1 MSSMVSGM
9 KSTEL
14 PHPFQTARMILA
26 DVPDILPT
34 SRDGKN
40 DGYGGLLSVGLILLA
55 ICVTIIVFW
64 RNRQK

>member
-1 MSSMVSGM
+1 MMRTINLTDRPSVFYPAGV
-9 KSTEL
+9 
-14 PHPFQTARMILA
+14 ILA

-55 ICVTIIVFW
+55 ICVTIVVFW

>member
-1 MSSMVSGM
+1 MRTIDPTVR
-9 KSTEL
+9 
-14 PHPFQTARMILA
+14 PRAFHPAGVILA

-55 ICVTIIVFW
+55 ICVTMIVFW